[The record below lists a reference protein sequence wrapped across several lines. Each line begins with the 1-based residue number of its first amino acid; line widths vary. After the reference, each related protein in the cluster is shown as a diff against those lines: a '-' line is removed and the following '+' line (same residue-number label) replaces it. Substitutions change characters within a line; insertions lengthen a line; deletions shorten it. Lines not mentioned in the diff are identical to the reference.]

1 MLHFPTSRRRFLAA
15 GLALGT
21 SALVAP
27 SERARAQ
34 DRPADLPP
42 ADVDCTRCL
51 GMGLIPLKNPKPYVF
66 ISGQG
71 PFKPEDA
78 VAGELC
84 PQCLSTADKSL
95 LVEWAKSDHVKIEE
109 NHREWQGRLSSR
121 LLLVQTRHATIH
133 AQLRPADAR
142 KAGLAVEALTLHL
155 QKITDSL
162 RLTPTRPVQY
172 LQTLLWNRPAYDEF
186 RKAME
191 KLYPTEQLGENWL
204 PARDATSYDHFL
216 IAHCYLTPLTLRE
229 LPPEYHALKFAA
241 TRQIQVATEWQAPL
255 WLMEGFGAYTQDAI
269 LKDVR
274 VSTVYVTD
282 RGPGKPFTLQDA
294 RKQHIAGLARPW
306 EEILPRELREFEKA
320 DYTQVLGMVAFLM
333 SREPR
338 QILELVRLLRE
349 GTPPEEALAE
359 AYGQSVAELDEACGK
374 WLSG

>member
-1 MLHFPTSRRRFLAA
+1 MRDFPTSRREFLAA
-15 GLALGT
+15 GLALG
-21 SALVAP
+21 SCGLAP
-27 SERARAQ
+27 LPETAHAQ

-42 ADVDCTRCL
+42 ADVDCPRCL
-51 GMGLIPLKNPKPYVF
+51 GMGLIPLKNPTPYVF

-84 PQCLSTADKSL
+84 PECLSTADKNL
-95 LVEWAKSDHVKIEE
+95 LVEWAKSDHATIEE
-109 NHREWQGRLSSR
+109 NHRQWQGRLSGR
-121 LLLVQTRHATIH
+121 LLLLQTRHATIH

-142 KAGLAVEALTLHL
+142 KAGQAVEALTLHL
-155 QKITDSL
+155 QKVTDSL
-162 RLTPTRPVQY
+162 RLTPTRPVNY
-172 LQTLLWNRPAYDEF
+172 LQTLLWNRAAYDQF

-204 PARDATSYDHFL
+204 PARDANSYDHFL

-229 LPPEYHALKFAA
+229 LPPEYHSLKFAA

-274 VSTVYVTD
+274 VSTVYVND

-294 RKQHIAGLARPW
+294 RKQHVAGQTRPW

-338 QILELVRLLRE
+338 QILELVRLIRE
-349 GTPPEEALAE
+349 GSPAENALSE